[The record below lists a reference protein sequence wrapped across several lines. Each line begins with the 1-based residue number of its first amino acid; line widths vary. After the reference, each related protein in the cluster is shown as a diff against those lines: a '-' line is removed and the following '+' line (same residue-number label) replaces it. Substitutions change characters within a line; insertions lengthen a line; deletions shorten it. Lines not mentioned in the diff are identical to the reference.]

1 LGTFLILVA
10 LALTIG
16 ATLLR
21 KREESKRIRF
31 GLVIAALA
39 AFGIGLTIRS
49 STSEPDLQEYEELAG
64 YRLGKVL
71 LDRVDG
77 GGPIL
82 VLRSPTDLQSEE
94 PTAGRCRG
102 LRSACSGYTVI
113 EAGPDPLELGPP
125 SDDFQIL
132 EGENWTEEVVPWCGQ
147 YPNAVAV
154 VSLLF
159 EFPPLATVW
168 DQDLP
173 LLYGFATG
181 PSLAWAHAMRAG
193 QLQAVVR
200 YKTVAGAPSLPPRGA
215 TPEQAFDHHFELV
228 TPETLEDVLGN
239 EL

>member
-10 LALTIG
+10 LALIIG
-16 ATLLR
+16 AALLR
-21 KREESKRIRF
+21 KREEANRIRL
-31 GLVIAALA
+31 GLIFAALA
-39 AFGIGLTIRS
+39 ALGLGLIIRS
-49 STSEPDLQEYEELAG
+49 GTSEPDLQEYEELAG
-64 YRLGKVL
+64 YRLGKL
-71 LDRVDG
+71 LLERVDG
-77 GGPIL
+77 RGPIL

-102 LRSACSGYTVI
+102 LRSACSSYTVI

-132 EGENWTEEVVPWCGQ
+132 EGENWTEEIVPWCDQ
-147 YPNAVAV
+147 YPSAVAV

-173 LLYGFATG
+173 LLYGFASG
-181 PSLAWAHAMRAG
+181 PSSAWTHAMRAG

-200 YKTVAGAPSLPPRGA
+200 YKPVAGAPSLPPRGA
-215 TPEQAFDHHFELV
+215 SPEQAFDHHFELV
-228 TPETLEDVLGN
+228 TPENLEGVLGN